1 MFKKDFKN
9 LKNRVPLRNS
19 EILALRRGI
28 ASRFALSEEDATL
41 LVPSGLLSAK
51 FITHLDVSGTVLFD
65 SEGTPIWFQ
74 SGAGRLAPAE
84 LVPTVYTLWK
94 RVFLPIFTT
103 PQMVIDKLRDGADL
117 MAPGIISIRS
127 SYARSLPMEV
137 GEIVCIAA
145 YSQDGNQP
153 PVAVGQLGMSTQKI
167 EETGKGKAVL
177 TLQTY
182 GDTLWQKG
190 SKQDPPQEFVVLG
203 PTQPLPE
210 NGPNPPVISTKDD
223 EPQSNDEGG
232 PSQGND
238 TLSNQ
243 EAPQTESADVLTPS
257 DVDQILRNA
266 LLYYLHANSDSISF
280 PYSASV
286 LYADGILPFRPSDV
300 NISESVIKNSSYKKL
315 KPFLKSIE
323 KDGIL
328 KLKEIGGELAIMAID
343 HQHPGVQ
350 GVRKYRTF
358 ADEEKREAKARAI
371 EETQAANAKVMTIVE
386 LYKPIGSAVSL
397 FKAIH
402 ASTTSHYSI
411 TQLRDDILSR
421 YIAEHSLAH
430 PVERGYFKVD
440 DTLKGAL
447 LKKSESEEF
456 LRRDDGLQ
464 RLAGTC
470 QSWYEIKQE
479 GRAPELRKGKLS
491 PISVVI
497 KTRQGRRAVTLITNF
512 EPFFLVADQLS
523 EELRKLCAAQTSGG
537 YYWITL
543 SLFVDTFDMFA
554 VGSAVSPVLGKP
566 NQTEVLVQGKQGK
579 AVMDYLLDHGVPK
592 KWIEV
597 DDTTE
602 KKKAG
607 APLAVER
614 ELPKER
620 LPIYPTD
627 SPKPEVVEVPTQ
639 LESNIRKT
647 REIVTEAYGVGRS
660 RVQTV
665 IDRWI
670 GVEHAVETRLKS
682 LSPPADVEPLFPG
695 ALWVG
700 VAMLSGSIFSRGR
713 RISRIIRP
721 PLWGL
726 VAAAFFLPNHTRN
739 VGNYIFEL
747 EERYIPAVAKRQQ
760 ELAANGKRGLESS
773 KDGVQRLRGELD
785 VQMGKVTDFVR
796 STTGLKLDRKPQDSE
811 KK

>member
-28 ASRFALSEEDATL
+28 ASRFALSEEDAAL

-51 FITHLDVSGTVLFD
+51 FITHLDVSGSVLFD

-137 GEIVCIAA
+137 GEVVCIAA
-145 YSQDGNQP
+145 YSQDGSQP

-177 TLQTY
+177 TLHTY

-203 PTQPLPE
+203 PTEPLPE
-210 NGPNPPVISTKDD
+210 NGPNPSVSSAKDD
-223 EPQSNDEGG
+223 EPRSNEEDG

-238 TLSNQ
+238 NPSNQ
-243 EAPQTESADVLTPS
+243 EVPQTESADVLTPS

-286 LYADGILPFRPSDV
+286 LYAEGILPFRPSDV

-315 KPFLKSIE
+315 KPFLKSVE

-343 HQHPGVQ
+343 HQHPDVEGIW
-350 GVRKYRTF
+350 KYRTI

-421 YIAEHSLAH
+421 YISEHSLAH
-430 PVERGYFKVD
+430 PVERGYFKID

-447 LKKSESEEF
+447 LKKSESDEF

-464 RLAGTC
+464 RLANTC

-523 EELRKLCAAQTSGG
+523 EELRKLCAAQTS
-537 YYWITL
+537 
-543 SLFVDTFDMFA
+543 
-554 VGSAVSPVLGKP
+554 VSPVLGKP

-579 AVMDYLLDHGVPK
+579 AVMDYLLEHGVPK

-597 DDTTE
+597 NDTTE

-647 REIVTEAYGVGRS
+647 REIVAEAYGAGRS

-665 IDRWI
+665 VDRWI

-796 STTGLKLDRKPQDSE
+796 STTGLKFDRKPQDSE